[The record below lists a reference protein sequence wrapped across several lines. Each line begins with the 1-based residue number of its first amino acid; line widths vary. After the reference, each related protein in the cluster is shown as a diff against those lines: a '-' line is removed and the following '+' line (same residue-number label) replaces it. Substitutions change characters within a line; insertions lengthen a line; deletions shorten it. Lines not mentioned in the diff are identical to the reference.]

1 MVSKF
6 TLGLKHPVFQSNY
19 YQLDPDSLDY
29 DRRVRKRRARLLAAT
44 EEAFESVRRVND
56 LGSGKGECRRNQLD
70 RINRNRLPV
79 HPTQSMRCQLCARVS

>member
-1 MVSKF
+1 MF
-6 TLGLKHPVFQSNY
+6 NIRDYPANADFWFHFQSNY

-56 LGSGKGECRRNQLD
+56 LGGKGECRRNQLECK
-70 RINRNRLPV
+70 L
-79 HPTQSMRCQLCARVS
+79 